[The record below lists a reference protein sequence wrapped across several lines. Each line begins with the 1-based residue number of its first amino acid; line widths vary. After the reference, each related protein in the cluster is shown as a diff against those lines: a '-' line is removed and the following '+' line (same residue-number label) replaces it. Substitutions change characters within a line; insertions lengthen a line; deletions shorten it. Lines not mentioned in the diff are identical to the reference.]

1 MHNNYY
7 FLRHLSTEL
16 ASRII
21 GFTLV
26 SCFSQNKDEL
36 IIELNDGAT
45 SFFIKASLQP
55 EFQCLSFPDSYNRA
69 KKNSVDLF
77 HPLLM
82 NKVTGIRQ
90 FSNER
95 SFAML
100 LENENALVFKMHSA
114 RANILWFAGERVQEV
129 FRNNFQADFELRL
142 NNLDRA
148 IDWSYENFLQNQSN
162 LQSVYLTF
170 GKPVWN
176 YLNEHHFDELD
187 RENKWRLLQDTRNC
201 LEKPDY
207 FLLEKEGAFV
217 FSLLPSD
224 NTVKT
229 FTEPMEAI
237 NEFFIRRVST
247 AAFQKEK
254 LHLLTHVQGKLKQ
267 GKSFLD
273 KTRQKLLA
281 LEGDVHYQQWADLI
295 MANLNKIHPG
305 LENIEVENFYDD
317 LRPVLIKL
325 KKGLSPQKNAEV
337 FYRKA
342 KNQVIE
348 INTLKESIQR
358 KENEMN
364 QLGDWRS
371 ALQMT
376 DDLPSLKRISII
388 LLKQTPDKQI
398 KQSLPY
404 HEFEFKGF
412 KIWVGKN
419 ASAND
424 TLTLKYSYKED
435 LWLHAKDVAG
445 SHVLLKFKAGKPFP
459 KEVIERAAGLAACYS
474 KRKNETLCP
483 VAVTPKKF
491 VRKRK
496 GDPAGA
502 VVVEREEVLLVAPVN
517 G

>member
-7 FLRHLSTEL
+7 FLRHLSAEL
-16 ASRII
+16 ANRII

-36 IIELNDGAT
+36 VIELNDGAT

-55 EFQCLSFPDSYNRA
+55 EFQCLSFPSSYNRA

-77 HPLLM
+77 HPLVM

-90 FSNER
+90 FFNER

-100 LENENALVFKMHSA
+100 LENENTLVFKMHSA
-114 RANILWFAGERVQEV
+114 RANIVWFAGERAQEI
-129 FRNNFQADFELRL
+129 FRNNFHADLELRL
-142 NNLDRA
+142 NDLDRS
-148 IDWSYENFLQNQSN
+148 IDWSYGNFLQHQSN
-162 LQSVYLTF
+162 LLSAYFTF
-170 GKPVWN
+170 GKPVWS
-176 YLNEHHFDELD
+176 YLNEHRFDELD
-187 RENKWRLLQDTRNC
+187 PENKWRLLQEALTC
-201 LEKPDY
+201 LEKPGY
-207 FLLEKEGAFV
+207 YLLEKEGTFV
-217 FSLLPSD
+217 FSLLPSS

-229 FTEPMEAI
+229 FTDPINAI
-237 NEFFIRRVST
+237 NEFFISRVSS

-254 LHLLTHVQGKLKQ
+254 LHLLAHVHGKLKQ
-267 GKSFLD
+267 GESFLE
-273 KTRQKLLA
+273 KTSQKLRA
-281 LEGDVHYQQWADLI
+281 LEGDDHFKQWADLI
-295 MANLNKIHPG
+295 MANLNKIGPG
-305 LENIEVENFYDD
+305 LENIDVENFYDD
-317 LRPVLIKL
+317 LRPIAIKL
-325 KKGLSPQKNAEV
+325 RKELSPQKNAEV

-342 KNQVIE
+342 KNQAIE
-348 INTLKESIQR
+348 ISSLKESIQR
-358 KENEMN
+358 KENEMQ

-371 ALQMT
+371 ALQIAA
-376 DDLPSLKRISII
+376 DVSSLKRISVI
-388 LLKQTPDKQI
+388 LLKQTPDKQV

-419 ASAND
+419 AGAND
-424 TLTLKYSYKED
+424 TLTLKYSFKED

-445 SHVLLKFKAGKPFP
+445 SHVLLKFQAGKPFP
-459 KEVIERAAGLAACYS
+459 KDVIERAAGLAAYYS
-474 KRKNETLCP
+474 KRKNESLCP

-502 VVVEREEVLLVAPVN
+502 VVVEREEVLLVQPQP
-517 G
+517 